1 MRGKHGHTLVGRREN
16 RIIPAHAGQ
25 TWPWPPTRPS
35 EPDHPRACGA
45 NPVMVGIL
53 DNANGSSPRMRGK
66 LLPLDISSS
75 CLRIIPAHAGQTVL
89 PALQPLMSADHPRA
103 CGANTPVSVMV
114 MAVSGSSPRM
124 RGKRSVGRIRA
135 DRRRIIPAHAGQTCR
150 PIWLRRKSPDH
161 PRACGANR
169 SRMSRPGWR
178 SGSSPRMRGK
188 QSDFMRKLLSAGPSI
203 IGFAQ
208 WLQSSYY
215 CSCLQSSAKTPISRG
230 TTPTSLFLGF
240 QNSITLLLLT

>member
-161 PRACGANR
+161 PRACGANVG
-169 SRMSRPGWR
+169 SCASNIIGF
-178 SGSSPRMRGK
+178 GSSPRMRGK
-188 QSDFMRKLLSAGPSI
+188 LVGRGDLFRGGRIIPAHAGQTQT
-203 IGFAQ
+203 AY
-208 WLQSSYY
+208 LRH
-215 CSCLQSSAKTPISRG
+215 SRIADHPRACG
-230 TTPTSLFLGF
+230 ANTSL
-240 QNSITLLLLT
+240 SV